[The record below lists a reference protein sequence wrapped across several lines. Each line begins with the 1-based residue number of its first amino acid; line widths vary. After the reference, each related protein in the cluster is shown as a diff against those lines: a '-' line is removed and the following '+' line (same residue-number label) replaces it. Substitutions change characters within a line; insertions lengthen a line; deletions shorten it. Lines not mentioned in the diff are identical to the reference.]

1 MTAMPMLSTVSR
13 GKRVLQVED
22 DISIPDASR
31 WVIPAVD
38 SLRHPVPVVD
48 CGACGF
54 RDAARPHS
62 VPAGT
67 SDRAWP
73 SSTAITLRLA
83 RSGAVGAVSGPPMIP
98 AHGVRSDACRN
109 LRLRGMVAACG
120 MRLRFR
126 VLQSVRTECA
136 LPPKWSWLTEEG
148 RLADVVFP
156 ARQFDRHRAGF
167 GCVPAG
173 SRRPARRR
181 NPSSRVLPACR
192 G

>member
-1 MTAMPMLSTVSR
+1 MTAMPMPSTVSR

-31 WVIPAVD
+31 WVISAAD
-38 SLRHPVPVVD
+38 SLRHPEPVVD

-67 SDRAWP
+67 SGCAWP

-83 RSGAVGAVSGPPMIP
+83 RSGVVGAVSGLSTIP

-109 LRLRGMVAACG
+109 LRLRGM
-120 MRLRFR
+120 RLRFR
-126 VLQSVRTECA
+126 VLQPSRTECA
-136 LPPKWSWLTEEG
+136 LPPKWSWPVEEG

-173 SRRPARRR
+173 SW
-181 NPSSRVLPACR
+181 
-192 G
+192 